1 MAVWR
6 DIMSYYEQSAPPV
19 RDSRLKMG
27 DSYAGNACDLVNC
40 TREGCLLQQGRGFWQ
55 ANSCQ
60 MALSLMMATTV
71 ENSVIVM
78 HAPGGCGALLHS
90 LSVQSAKGKARRGKT
105 PAPVPWLTTNLTEAD
120 VIGGGERK
128 LRETIEYADRE
139 FRSEIIFVVVTCA
152 PSIIGD
158 DVEEVVRQ
166 ARSHVSADV
175 VSLHCPGFRSRVVA
189 SAYDTFYHGLLRG
202 LDLTPAPW
210 LDFGPPAP
218 GDPQAEL
225 ADKKYEYQKSRTVN
239 VWNATS
245 IGSEDENEVKRLL
258 SSLGLNVRFFAEYS
272 SRDELRQI
280 SEAGLNVSMCNV
292 HDDYMLKYLEERFGT
307 PYVIAGMPIGLRH
320 TRSWLLSIA
329 KHFGLEKEA
338 NGLADYEESLVKEAI
353 EPFTEQ
359 VKGKSVLLCGGVVRV
374 GAEATMLSELGLKVL
389 SIRAY
394 HYDEGADPIYEDV
407 GDVLPD
413 TPVAVS
419 NQIFEMTHQIKSLK
433 PDLVISHNGTQGY
446 VAKLGVPS
454 VQLFDADTA
463 FFGYNGL
470 YRILRRIVFEFKNTS
485 YRERLSQHTRLPYK
499 QSYFEGDAFRY
510 IKRNKGEV

>member
-1 MAVWR
+1 
-6 DIMSYYEQSAPPV
+6 MSYYEQSAPPV
-19 RDSRLKMG
+19 RDSRLKIG

-40 TREGCLLQQGRGFWQ
+40 GRDGCLLQQGRGFWQ
-55 ANSCQ
+55 AGSCQ

-90 LSVQSAKGKARRGKT
+90 LSTQSAKGKARRGKT
-105 PAPVPWLTTNLTEAD
+105 PTAVPWLTTNLTEAD

-139 FRSEIIFVVVTCA
+139 FRPEIIFVVVTCA

-166 ARSHVSADV
+166 TRTQVRAEV
-175 VSLHCPGFRSRVVA
+175 VSLHCPGFRSRIVA

-202 LDLTPAPW
+202 LDLTPKPW
-210 LDFGPPAP
+210 IDFRLTTIE
-218 GDPQAEL
+218 DTQSL
-225 ADKKYEYQKSRTVN
+225 IADKKYQFQKSRTIN

-245 IGSEDENEVKRLL
+245 IGPEDEEEVKRLL
-258 SSLGLNVRFFAEYS
+258 SALGLNVRFFAEYS

-307 PYVIAGMPIGLRH
+307 PYVIAGMPIGLRY
-320 TRSWLLSIA
+320 TRKWLSAIA

-338 NGLADYEESLVKEAI
+338 DDLATYEEELVREAI
-353 EPFTEQ
+353 EPLLEQ
-359 VKGKSVLLCGGVVRV
+359 VKGKRVLICGGVVRV
-374 GAEATMLSELGLKVL
+374 GAEATMLSELGLKVI

-394 HYDEGADPIYEDV
+394 HYDEGAQPIYEEV
-407 GDVLPD
+407 HEALPD

-454 VQLFDADTA
+454 VQLFDVDYA
-463 FFGYNGL
+463 FFGYTGL
-470 YRILRRIVFEFKNTS
+470 YKILRRIVFEFKNTS
-485 YRERLSQHTRLPYK
+485 YRDRLSQHVRLPYK
-499 QSYFEGDAFRY
+499 QSYFEGDAFKY
-510 IKRNKGEV
+510 IKKNKGELL